1 MDTYRCSVLGNNK
14 HGMRKKGLA
23 KMKDLFWYSDSEPN
37 EVLIAMCHIF
47 ALPAALCVD
56 FDNPSL
62 ILISGGIIAGS
73 FQMWAVLW
81 NGTLRMR
88 LIAVQVAALI
98 ALGTVQN
105 LFVTGLM
112 NGSRVGWAIIMMFA
126 LWNTVR
132 VYKEKIEKNV

>member
-1 MDTYRCSVLGNNK
+1 MRWSCYAVLEK
-14 HGMRKKGLA
+14 HL
-23 KMKDLFWYSDSEPN
+23 KDLFWYSDSEPN
-37 EVLIAMCHIF
+37 EVLIAFCHII

-62 ILISGGIIAGS
+62 PLIMGGIAAGS

-81 NGTLRMR
+81 NGTLKMR

-98 ALGTVQN
+98 ALGTVEN
-105 LFVTGLM
+105 LIASGLM
-112 NGSRVGWAIIMMFA
+112 NGSRVGWMIIMLFA

-132 VYKEKIEKNV
+132 VYKEKLDKGA